1 MLEWILGG
9 AVVLWIGVRALR
21 SRPNDATPNCVSI
34 DLDADTPNMVTTLAA
49 HLNAPRVGGNRIE
62 LLVNGDRIFPPM
74 LEAIRSAR
82 SSINL
87 LTFIYWRGEIA
98 TTFADELAAAA
109 RRGVQVRVL
118 LDGFGAKRIEDSCL
132 ETMRSAGCTVAWY
145 HPLDWRHWR
154 RLNQRTHRKILVAD
168 GCIGFTGGVGIA
180 EEWTGDAQDG
190 RHWRDDHFRLE
201 GPVVGHL
208 QGSFAENWR
217 QATGEVLAGEEMFP
231 RLEHAGPA
239 EVVAINGGAGTRYT
253 DIALTYWIL
262 FHCARDRISIST
274 PYFAPD
280 PNLELGL
287 HEAARRGVE
296 VTLLIPGPHQ
306 DSRLIR
312 HASRTHYRRLLEAG
326 VRIHEYQPT
335 LLHTKSVL
343 VDGKW
348 ALIGSSNF
356 DNRSIRLNYET
367 ALAVVDPPLVE
378 ELARTFAADLQRADE
393 VTLETLDGWS
403 WRKRTCARMAR
414 LFRSQI

>member
-1 MLEWILGG
+1 MLEWIVGG
-9 AVVLWIGVRALR
+9 LAALWVGARYLLP
-21 SRPNDATPNCVSI
+21 RPIDVAPERVSI
-34 DLDADTPNMVTTLAA
+34 DLDADTPNMVDTLAA
-49 HLNAPRVGGNRIE
+49 HLNAPRLDGNRIE

-74 LEAIRSAR
+74 LDAIRNAR
-82 SSINL
+82 TSINL

-98 TTFADELAAAA
+98 TTFADELAAAS
-109 RRGVQVRVL
+109 RRGVEVRVL
-118 LDGFGAKRIEDSCL
+118 LDAFGAKRIEDSCL
-132 ETMRSAGCTVAWY
+132 DTMRQAGCTVAWY
-145 HPLDWRHWR
+145 HPLKWKSLRQ
-154 RLNQRTHRKILVAD
+154 LNQRTHRKILVTD
-168 GCIGFTGGVGIA
+168 GRTGFTGGVGIA
-180 EEWTGDAQDG
+180 KEWTGDAEDAH
-190 RHWRDDHFRLE
+190 HWRDDHFRLE
-201 GPVVGHL
+201 GPVVGYL

-217 QATGEVLAGEEMFP
+217 EATGEVLAGDEMFP
-231 RLEHAGPA
+231 RLEHAGKA
-239 EVVAINGGAGTRYT
+239 EVVAINADAGTRYT

-287 HEAARRGVE
+287 HEAARRGVQ

-312 HASRTHYRRLLEAG
+312 HASRTHYRALLEAG

-335 LLHTKSVL
+335 LLHTKSVI

-378 ELARTFAADLQRADE
+378 KLAATFAADLERAE
-393 VTLETLDGWS
+393 QITLETLEGWS

-414 LFRSQI
+414 LFRSQL